1 MNKEKYTNIELVV
14 LNLFLF
20 NSFTTTFIIN
30 SFKGF
35 NTISIIIS
43 ILTAFFLGTISLNM
57 FFKLLN
63 NNFLNNL
70 NNNNFLKLIF
80 KIIFI
85 ICAFFILL
93 YSLYSSGAIMKEVL
107 LPDGNRLVIEASL
120 FLVASFLSLKGFK
133 SLSIAS
139 NLFFYIVIFII
150 FISFSFSLQN
160 IKAINLLPLS
170 FSVNNLNFYEIFIFS
185 ISPIFMTL
193 LIKKKQIDNFDKYKK
208 YSYISY
214 IIFIIYLLVKILF
227 IYAILGDKYFSIMNY
242 PEVEVLKMINIF
254 NFFKNLE
261 EFLIINAFIE
271 NLVVISLSISY
282 ITTIFNS
289 IYNFNKKIYFILG
302 IITFILLYNFEFT
315 NFFVLKVILTIFVI
329 FNFFTYKRRYKNE

>member
-1 MNKEKYTNIELVV
+1 
-14 LNLFLF
+14 
-20 NSFTTTFIIN
+20 
-30 SFKGF
+30 
-35 NTISIIIS
+35 
-43 ILTAFFLGTISLNM
+43 
-57 FFKLLN
+57 
-63 NNFLNNL
+63 
-70 NNNNFLKLIF
+70 
-80 KIIFI
+80 
-85 ICAFFILL
+85 
-93 YSLYSSGAIMKEVL
+93 
-107 LPDGNRLVIEASL
+107 
-120 FLVASFLSLKGFK
+120 
-133 SLSIAS
+133 
-139 NLFFYIVIFII
+139 
-150 FISFSFSLQN
+150 
-160 IKAINLLPLS
+160 
-170 FSVNNLNFYEIFIFS
+170 
-185 ISPIFMTL
+185 MTL
-193 LIKKKQIDNFDKYKK
+193 LIKKKQISNFDKYKK

-261 EFLIINAFIE
+261 EILIINAFIE